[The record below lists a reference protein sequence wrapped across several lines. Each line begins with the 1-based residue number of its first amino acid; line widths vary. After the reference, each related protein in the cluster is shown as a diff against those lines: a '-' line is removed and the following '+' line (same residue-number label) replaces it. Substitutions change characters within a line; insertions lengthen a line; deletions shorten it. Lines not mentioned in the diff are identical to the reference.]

1 MNSYPNGKIVLPISN
16 LTLRLEAAN
25 VLYIGGPIGDRAIVF
40 LSTGVGEYMIYQY
53 LDESSGR
60 WLTA

>member
-1 MNSYPNGKIVLPISN
+1 MSN
-16 LTLRLEAAN
+16 FTLRLEAMN

-40 LSTGVGEYMIYQY
+40 TPTDLGEYMIYHY
-53 LDESSGR
+53 LDASSGR